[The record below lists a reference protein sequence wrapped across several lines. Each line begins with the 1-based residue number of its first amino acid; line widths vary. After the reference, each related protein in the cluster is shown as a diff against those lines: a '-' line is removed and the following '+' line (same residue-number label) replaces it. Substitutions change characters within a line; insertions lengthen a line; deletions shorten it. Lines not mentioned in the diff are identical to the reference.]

1 MTALTS
7 HAVYEQLLKK
17 LTSGDYPPGMRLVNR
32 TLAEEM
38 EVSVMPIREALT
50 RLTSEG
56 LVEHIPGAGAFV
68 REFRGKDIIKLYSFR
83 EQLEVFAVHEAS
95 DNIQSY
101 QQRRLEHICQ
111 QAAEIWAA
119 ISAGDP
125 AQPDRKLLRDWLNQD
140 AEFHETIIEAADND
154 WLARAASSVRM
165 LSHVNRSKPRDT
177 VPVGGEQTLE
187 DHRAIAEAIGNGDGD
202 EGAEIMRQH
211 ILRAMDHQL
220 HYMEGERGH

>member
-1 MTALTS
+1 MAPLTS

-68 REFRGKDIIKLYSFR
+68 REFNGKDIIKLYSFR
-83 EQLEVFAVHEAS
+83 EQLEVFAVREAA
-95 DNIQSY
+95 DNIQSF
-101 QQRRLEHICQ
+101 QQRRLENICDL
-111 QAAEIWAA
+111 QAETWKA
-119 ISAGDP
+119 IEACDP
-125 AQPDRKLLRDWLNQD
+125 SQPDRKLLRDWLNQD

-165 LSHVNRSKPRDT
+165 LSHVNRSKPRDS
-177 VPVGGEQTLE
+177 VPQGGEQTLE
-187 DHRAIAEAIGNGDGD
+187 DHRAITEAIGNGDGE

-211 ILRAMDHQL
+211 IVHAMDHQL
-220 HYMEGERGH
+220 HYMESERG

>member
-68 REFRGKDIIKLYSFR
+68 REFSGKDIIKLYAFR
-83 EQLEVFAVHEAS
+83 EQLEVFAVHEAA

-101 QQRRLEHICQ
+101 QQRRLEKMCDE
-111 QAAEIWAA
+111 AAAMWTA
-119 ISAGDP
+119 IEASDP
-125 AQPDRKLLRDWLNQD
+125 ETPDRTLLRDWLHHD
-140 AEFHETIIEAADND
+140 GEFHETIIEAADND

-165 LSHVNRSKPRDT
+165 LSHVNRSKPRDLI
-177 VPVGGEQTLE
+177 PRGGERTLE
-187 DHRAIAEAIGNGDGD
+187 EHRAIAEAIGNGDGD

-211 ILRAMDHQL
+211 ILHAMDTQL
-220 HYMEGERGH
+220 RYMEGERG

>member
-1 MTALTS
+1 MEPLTS

-32 TLAEEM
+32 TLAEDM

-68 REFRGKDIIKLYSFR
+68 REFNGKDIIKLYAFR
-83 EQLEVFAVHEAS
+83 EQSF
-95 DNIQSY
+95 
-101 QQRRLEHICQ
+101 QQRRLEKICDLQ
-111 QAAEIWAA
+111 TETWTAIQAC
-119 ISAGDP
+119 DP
-125 AQPDRKLLRDWLNQD
+125 SQPDRKLLRDWLNED

-165 LSHVNRSKPRDT
+165 LSHVNRSKPRDS
-177 VPVGGEQTLE
+177 VPQGGEQTLA
-187 DHRAIAEAIGNGDGD
+187 DHRAITAAIGNGDGD

-211 ILRAMDHQL
+211 IVHAMDHQL
-220 HYMEGERGH
+220 HYMESERG